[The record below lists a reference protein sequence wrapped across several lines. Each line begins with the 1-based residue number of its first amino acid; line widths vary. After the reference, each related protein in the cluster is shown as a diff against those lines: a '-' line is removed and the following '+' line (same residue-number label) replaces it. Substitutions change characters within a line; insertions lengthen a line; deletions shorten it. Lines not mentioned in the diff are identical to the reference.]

1 MHLPSGCRRPFRAG
15 LVVSRARRDG
25 LMPVGESRR
34 PVSDNVVAY
43 ADQALL
49 LALRGAGQEAVMQL
63 IWIYEHDLDLDGVRR
78 FHQNFGRGLVGR
90 LIERSPLPFG
100 RHRWVSVAG
109 PQAPLEI
116 VENPRPREEL
126 WDWAHEQVELPLD
139 PERSPAWRMGVQ
151 SFSDGTKAVSLVVSH
166 TIVDGGGVVVSV
178 LAAVHGTGK
187 DLGYPPRFSRTRG
200 RAVLEDLR
208 QLGADLPEIGRTLVK
223 AIKVA
228 TRRKDELVRPSAP
241 AATPVGG
248 GNQPVMTAVA
258 AALID
263 KDHWDQRAKELG
275 GNHFSLVAGFAGKL
289 AQHLGR
295 TRSSDGAATLMI
307 PVSERDNPGDTGGNV
322 VTIANV
328 TFDPDPVAKDLSGAR
343 TAIKAGLITARERP
357 DEMVEL
363 LPLIPFLPKRAMG
376 RMADMAFNFSAD
388 VPVSCSNMGDVPDDL
403 LRLDGTEAE
412 RFYFGGVD
420 RNLTLDVLERRR
432 GLMSVMSARLGGRV
446 ILPVFRYQPGADN
459 SRARLREA
467 IAKTLAEFE
476 LSGVIE

>member
-1 MHLPSGCRRPFRAG
+1 
-15 LVVSRARRDG
+15 
-25 LMPVGESRR
+25 
-34 PVSDNVVAY
+34 
-43 ADQALL
+43 
-49 LALRGAGQEAVMQL
+49 MQL
-63 IWIYEHDLDLDGVRR
+63 IWIYEHDIDLDGVRR

-116 VENPRPREEL
+116 VEQPRPREEL

-151 SFSDGTKAVSLVVSH
+151 SFADGTTVVSLVVSH
-166 TIVDGGGVVVSV
+166 AIVDGGGVVASV
-178 LAAVHGTGK
+178 IAAVNGTGI
-187 DLGYPPRFSRTRG
+187 DLGYPTRFSRTRG
-200 RAVLEDLR
+200 RAVAQDLR
-208 QLGADLPEIGRTLVK
+208 QFAADLPEIGRTLVK
-223 AIKVA
+223 AVKVA
-228 TRRKDELVRPSAP
+228 TRRKDELVRPSAAP
-241 AATPVGG
+241 ATSARDGHES
-248 GNQPVMTAVA
+248 VMTTVA
-258 AALID
+258 AVLID
-263 KDHWDQRAKELG
+263 KDQWDQRAKELG

-289 AQHLGR
+289 AQHVGR
-295 TRSSDGAATLMI
+295 TRPSDGAVTLLI
-307 PVSERDNPGDTGGNV
+307 PVSDREDLGDTGGNV

-328 TFDPDPVAKDLSGAR
+328 TFDPDPVAKDLSSAR
-343 TAIKAGLITARERP
+343 TAIKKGLITAREKP

-376 RMADMAFNFSAD
+376 RMADMAFNFSVD
-388 VPVSCSNMGDVPDDL
+388 VPVSCSNMGDVPDDV
-403 LRLDGTEAE
+403 LRVDGTKAD

-420 RNLTLDVLERRR
+420 RNLTSGVLERRR

-459 SRARLREA
+459 SRVRLREA
-467 IAKTLAEFE
+467 IARALADFE

>member
-1 MHLPSGCRRPFRAG
+1 MGKPKT
-15 LVVSRARRDG
+15 
-25 LMPVGESRR
+25 
-34 PVSDNVVAY
+34 DNVVPY

-63 IWIYEHDLDLDGVRR
+63 IWIYEHTLDLDGVRR

-90 LIERSPLPFG
+90 LVETSPLPFG

-116 VENPRPREEL
+116 AEQPRPREEL

-139 PERSPAWRMGVQ
+139 PEYSPAWRIGVQ
-151 SFSDGTKAVSLVVSH
+151 SFTDGTSAVSLVVSH
-166 TIVDGGGVVVSV
+166 TVVDGGGVVASV
-178 LAAVHGTGK
+178 IAAVHGAGK
-187 DLGYPPRFSRTRG
+187 DLGYPPRNSRTRS

-208 QLGADLPEIGRTLVK
+208 QLGSDLPEIGRTLVK
-223 AIKVA
+223 AARVA
-228 TRRKDELVRPSAP
+228 TRRKDELVRPSEPVSAP
-241 AATPVGG
+241 THGG
-248 GNQPVMTAVA
+248 GQPVMIAFTTAV
-258 AALID
+258 ID
-263 KDHWDQRAKELG
+263 KELWDQRAKDLG

-289 AQHLGR
+289 AQNLGR
-295 TRSSDGAATLMI
+295 TRPGDGAATLMI

-328 TFDPDPVAKDLSGAR
+328 TFDPGPVAKDLSGAR
-343 TAIKAGLITARERP
+343 SAIKKGLITAREKP

-388 VPVSCSNMGDVPDDL
+388 LPVSCSNMGDVPDDL
-403 LRLDGTEAE
+403 LQLDGTPSE

-432 GLMSVMSARLGGRV
+432 GLMTVASARVGGMVIVPVMS
-446 ILPVFRYQPGADN
+446 YQPGADN
-459 SRARLREA
+459 SRQRLREV
-467 IAKTLAEFE
+467 IAQTLAEFD
-476 LSGVIE
+476 LSGIVE

>member
-1 MHLPSGCRRPFRAG
+1 MA
-15 LVVSRARRDG
+15 
-25 LMPVGESRR
+25 VGNRG
-34 PVSDNVVAY
+34 PANVVPY

-63 IWIYEHDLDLDGVRR
+63 IWIYEHPLDLDGVRR
-78 FHQNFGRGLVGR
+78 FHENFGHGLVGR

-109 PQAPLEI
+109 PQTPLDI
-116 VENPRPREEL
+116 AKRPRPRDEL
-126 WDWAHEQVELPLD
+126 WDWAHDQVELPLD
-139 PERSPAWRMGVQ
+139 PEWAPAWRMGVQ
-151 SFSDGTKAVSLVVSH
+151 SFTDGTSAVSLVISH
-166 TIVDGGGVVVSV
+166 TIVDGGGVVASV
-178 LAAVHGTGK
+178 VAAVNGNGK
-187 DLGYPPRFSRTRG
+187 DLGYPPRHSRTRS

-208 QLGADLPEIGRTLVK
+208 QLGSDLPEIGRTLVK
-223 AIKVA
+223 AAKVA
-228 TRRKDELVRPSAP
+228 SRRKDELVRPSEP
-241 AATPVGG
+241 GSTPVRGG
-248 GNQPVMTAVA
+248 GQPVMTAFTA
-258 AALID
+258 AVID
-263 KDHWDQRAKELG
+263 KDQWDERAKALG

-289 AQHLGR
+289 AQNLGR
-295 TRSSDGAATLMI
+295 TRPGDGAATLMI
-307 PVSERDNPGDTGGNV
+307 PVSERESPGDTGGNV

-328 TFDPDPVAKDLSGAR
+328 TFDPGPVAHDLSGAR
-343 TAIKAGLITARERP
+343 VAIKKGLVTARETP

-403 LRLDGTEAE
+403 LRLDGTVAE

-432 GLMSVMSARLGGRV
+432 GLMTVASARLGGKV
-446 ILPVFRYQPGADN
+446 IVPVMSYQPGADN
-459 SRARLREA
+459 SRTRLREA
-467 IAKTLAEFE
+467 IAQTLAEFE